1 MGWIEKVAV
10 SLVVSLAVS
19 TSAFADVQVS
29 INDGRVSIVAKN
41 ASAGEI
47 LTEWAKVGQM
57 KIVNLEW
64 LPRDLVTIELTN
76 VSEQKAL
83 DVVLRRVSG
92 YVAAQRVVAVPN
104 ASVFDRIL
112 VMPARMAPMPATTA
126 LVAAKVT
133 AAPAPQA
140 WSGQASTVQASAER
154 TPASETQA
162 EQTPAEQT
170 PPDQAAASQ
179 ATADPSA
186 YQASATDPLAYQS
199 SALYQKA
206 MAAQAMPDSSPY
218 SQQGVIGN
226 QPPMSPYSQQG
237 VIDSQQGMI
246 GHPERTSGRR
256 GTSLGR
262 SQQGPQASQGSAQ
275 QMIVPIFQP
284 QAAVG
289 NVNANSAN
297 DVNEPPLSAP
307 AGVAPAP
314 RPSAQ
319 VTFAS
324 RHAMETINPLEYK
337 VPIQLLQGAVPKS
350 APQTQSGVP
359 VPGMIVRPPR
369 QPGSP
374 K

>member
-1 MGWIEKVAV
+1 
-10 SLVVSLAVS
+10 
-19 TSAFADVQVS
+19 
-29 INDGRVSIVAKN
+29 
-41 ASAGEI
+41 
-47 LTEWAKVGQM
+47 
-57 KIVNLEW
+57 
-64 LPRDLVTIELTN
+64 LVTIELTN

-140 WSGQASTVQASAER
+140 WSGQASTVQAS
-154 TPASETQA
+154 
-162 EQTPAEQT
+162 
-170 PPDQAAASQ
+170 
-179 ATADPSA
+179 SA
-186 YQASATDPLAYQS
+186 
-199 SALYQKA
+199 
-206 MAAQAMPDSSPY
+206 
-218 SQQGVIGN
+218 
-226 QPPMSPYSQQG
+226 
-237 VIDSQQGMI
+237 
-246 GHPERTSGRR
+246 
-256 GTSLGR
+256 
-262 SQQGPQASQGSAQ
+262 
-275 QMIVPIFQP
+275 
-284 QAAVG
+284 
-289 NVNANSAN
+289 
-297 DVNEPPLSAP
+297 
-307 AGVAPAP
+307 
-314 RPSAQ
+314 SAQ

-350 APQTQSGVP
+350 APQPQSGVP

>member
-1 MGWIEKVAV
+1 M

-19 TSAFADVQVS
+19 RTAFADVQVS

-41 ASAGEI
+41 ATAGEI

-64 LPRDLVTIELTN
+64 LPRDLVTIELAN

-154 TPASETQA
+154 TPASETPA
-162 EQTPAEQT
+162 EQMPAEQT
-170 PPDQAAASQ
+170 PPDQAASQ

-218 SQQGVIGN
+218 SQQGVI
-226 QPPMSPYSQQG
+226 
-237 VIDSQQGMI
+237 DSQQGMI
-246 GHPERTSGRR
+246 GHPERMSGRR

-262 SQQGPQASQGSAQ
+262 SQQGPQASQGSAP

-284 QAAVG
+284 QAALG
-289 NVNANSAN
+289 DVNANSAN
-297 DVNEPPLSAP
+297 DVNEPPLSDP

-350 APQTQSGVP
+350 APQPQSGVP

>member
-1 MGWIEKVAV
+1 MPEVAA
-10 SLVVSLAVS
+10 LVVGKA
-19 TSAFADVQVS
+19 AA
-29 INDGRVSIVAKN
+29 
-41 ASAGEI
+41 AGERGVE
-47 LTEWAKVGQM
+47 LR
-57 KIVNLEW
+57 LEEGTHVPAG
-64 LPRDLVTIELTN
+64 LADPRDLVTIELTN

-218 SQQGVIGN
+218 SQQGVIG
-226 QPPMSPYSQQG
+226 
-237 VIDSQQGMI
+237 
-246 GHPERTSGRR
+246 HPERTSGRR

-262 SQQGPQASQGSAQ
+262 SQQGPQASQGSAP

-350 APQTQSGVP
+350 APQPQSGVP